1 VSPVRTSLL
10 GALDPASPEQKCH
23 GQRGQAHPMTMAPPQ
38 PPLVLEL
45 IAKVLLHVRH
55 SDPAGPFHALEQ
67 GRRGQSGGAAALE

>member
-1 VSPVRTSLL
+1 MRTSLL
-10 GALDPASPEQKCH
+10 GALDPASPEQKRH

-38 PPLVLEL
+38 PPLVLVLEL
-45 IAKVLLHVRH
+45 ITKVLLHVRP